1 MNRARLGAIGAV
13 TVGSALAVWSAF
25 GVLRSRSAERV
36 DYTVERT
43 IDDRTEIRRYPE
55 LVRVETTGDST
66 REAFGRLFDYIQGA
80 NESRSDV
87 SMTAPVRTDEGTG
100 ENAGDDKGA
109 GEEIEMTAPVRTAN
123 GADSESVSMTAPVRT
138 DTGDDGVE
146 MGFYLPSKYTP
157 NTAPRPTNSQV
168 SLAVE
173 APRSVATRRFSWWRP
188 DWRTRRQASKL
199 LDSLADSDVEPVGEP
214 FSLGYNDPSTPPF
227 LRTNEV
233 AVDVEWA
240 DAVPTAE
247 ASGGEDAPD
256 LGGD

>member
-1 MNRARLGAIGAV
+1 MNRARLGAIGVA
-13 TVGSALAVWSAF
+13 TAGGALAVWSAF

-87 SMTAPVRTDEGTG
+87 SMTAPVRTDNTG
-100 ENAGDDKGA
+100 EDEGA
-109 GEEIEMTAPVRTAN
+109 GESIEMTAPVRTEN

-138 DTGDDGVE
+138 DTDDDGVR
-146 MGFYLPSKYTP
+146 MGFYLPSNYTP
-157 NTAPRPTNSQV
+157 NTAPRPTGSEV

-173 APRSVATRRFSWWRP
+173 PPRSVATRRFSWWRP

-199 LDSLADSDVEPVGEP
+199 LDSLGDSDVEPVGEP

-240 DAVPTAE
+240 DGASTAE
-247 ASGGEDAPD
+247 TSGGEDTPD
-256 LGGD
+256 IGGD

>member
-13 TVGSALAVWSAF
+13 TAGSALAVWSAF
-25 GVLRSRSAERV
+25 GVLRTRSAERV

-87 SMTAPVRTDEGTG
+87 SMTAPVRTDENTA
-100 ENAGDDKGA
+100 EDEEV
-109 GEEIEMTAPVRTAN
+109 GEEIEMTAPVRTEN
-123 GADSESVSMTAPVRT
+123 GSDSESVSMTAPVRT
-138 DTGDDGVE
+138 DTDDDGVR
-146 MGFYLPSKYTP
+146 MGFYLPANYTP
-157 NTAPRPTNSQV
+157 NTAPRPTDSQV

-173 APRSVATRRFSWWRP
+173 PPRSVATRRFSWWRP

-199 LDSLADSDVEPVGEP
+199 LDSLDDSDVEPVGEP

-240 DAVPTAE
+240 DAVPA
-247 ASGGEDAPD
+247 AGPSGEQSSDI
-256 LGGD
+256 GGD

>member
-1 MNRARLGAIGAV
+1 MNRARLGAIGLV
-13 TVGSALAVWSAF
+13 TAGSALAVWSAF

-80 NESRSDV
+80 NEPLSDV
-87 SMTAPVRTDEGTG
+87 PMTAPVRTDNDTG
-100 ENAGDDKGA
+100 EDEDE
-109 GEEIEMTAPVRTAN
+109 GEEIEMTAPVRTGN
-123 GADSESVSMTAPVRT
+123 TDSESVSMTAPVRT
-138 DTGDDGVE
+138 DTDDDGVQ
-146 MGFYLPSKYTP
+146 MGFYLPAKYTP

-173 APRSVATRRFSWWRP
+173 SPRSVATRRFSWWRP

-240 DAVPTAE
+240 DAVPTAGP
-247 ASGGEDAPD
+247 SGGEDTP
-256 LGGD
+256 GVGDD